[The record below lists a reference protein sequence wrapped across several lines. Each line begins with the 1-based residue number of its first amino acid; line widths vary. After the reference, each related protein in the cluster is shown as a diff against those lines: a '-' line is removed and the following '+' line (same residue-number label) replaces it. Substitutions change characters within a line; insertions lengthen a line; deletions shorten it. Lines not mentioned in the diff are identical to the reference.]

1 MNKHRIEISPIAEED
16 MQACFD
22 YICERLHNPLAAL
35 DMIDEIER
43 MYGLLEDNPYMGEEH
58 ITEGGRPY
66 RFVLVKNYMM
76 FYVVQGDVILISRF
90 LYGPSNYDYQLDR
103 N

>member
-1 MNKHRIEISPIAEED
+1 MKKHRIEISSVAEED
-16 MQACFD
+16 MQSCFD

-35 DMIDEIER
+35 VIIDGIEH
-43 MYGLLEDNPYMGEEH
+43 MYTLLEDNPYMGEEH

-76 FYVVQGDVILISRF
+76 FYTVQDEVILISRF
-90 LYGPSNYDYQLDR
+90 LYGPSNYDFRLDR
-103 N
+103 D

>member
-1 MNKHRIEISPIAEED
+1 MNKHRIEISPVAEED
-16 MQACFD
+16 MLNCFD
-22 YICERLHNPLAAL
+22 YICDRLHNPLAAL
-35 DMIDEIER
+35 DMIDVIEH
-43 MYGLLEDNPYMGEEH
+43 MYTLLEDNPYMGEEH

-76 FYVVQGDVILISRF
+76 FYTVQEDAVVISRF
-90 LYGPSNYDYQLDR
+90 LYGPSNYDYQLDH